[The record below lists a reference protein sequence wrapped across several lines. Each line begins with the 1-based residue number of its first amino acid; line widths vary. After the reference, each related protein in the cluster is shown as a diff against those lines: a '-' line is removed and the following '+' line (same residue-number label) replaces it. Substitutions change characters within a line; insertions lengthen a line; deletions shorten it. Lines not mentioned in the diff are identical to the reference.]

1 MERSAHMTEGPHGG
15 QDSRNGN
22 QDPPEDTTPAEG
34 NIYDRKS
41 VIEGGQGSAEGS
53 VSAQGSTAGHV
64 SSQGS
69 AAGHVSGQ
77 GSTAGNASGQGSTAG
92 NASGQASTAGNASG
106 QAS

>member
-41 VIEGGQGSAEGS
+41 VIEGGQGSAEG
-53 VSAQGSTAGHV
+53 QR
-64 SSQGS
+64 
-69 AAGHVSGQ
+69 AAGPGRGLAKHGPETPCPAVRGHFS
-77 GSTAGNASGQGSTAG
+77 
-92 NASGQASTAGNASG
+92 
-106 QAS
+106 